1 MALREV
7 ASAALDVSDGLLGD
21 LKHIL
26 QQSQLDAEIILEQ
39 LPTSATLQK
48 QSKAIQNQFAASGGD
63 DYELCFTAPT
73 RKRDVILNISKELSL
88 PLTRIGRITPMKNS
102 VTQIC
107 IRGTDGKLLSDTD
120 TAALLRSF
128 DHFAK

>member
-26 QQSQLDAEIILEQ
+26 KQSQLDAEIILEQ
-39 LPTSATLQK
+39 LPISATLQK

-63 DYELCFTAPT
+63 DCGRRAT
-73 RKRDVILNISKELSL
+73 RL
-88 PLTRIGRITPMKNS
+88 
-102 VTQIC
+102 
-107 IRGTDGKLLSDTD
+107 DGW
-120 TAALLRSF
+120 
-128 DHFAK
+128 